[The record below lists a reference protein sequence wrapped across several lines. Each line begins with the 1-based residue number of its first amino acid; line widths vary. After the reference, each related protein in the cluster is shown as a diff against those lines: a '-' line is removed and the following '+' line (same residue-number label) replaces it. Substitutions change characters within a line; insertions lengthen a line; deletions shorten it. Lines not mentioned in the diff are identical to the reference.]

1 MANISVRRE
10 DGNRPGQL
18 GQVQSPW
25 EPIRRMRELMGWD
38 PFQEMMPFLA
48 QTPSSFVPTFE
59 VKETKES
66 YVFKADVP
74 GVKESDLEIM
84 LTGSRLTISGRR
96 EQQKEEQNDRYFA
109 YERAFG
115 EFSRSF
121 TLPEGIDEAGVNADL
136 KDGVLTVSIR
146 KKPEVQPKKITIKSA
161 GQKS

>member
-1 MANISVRRE
+1 MANITVRRE

-18 GQVQSPW
+18 GQLQSAW

-84 LTGSRLTISGRR
+84 LTGNRLMISGRR

-109 YERAFG
+109 YERSFG
-115 EFSRSF
+115 EFTRSF

-161 GQKS
+161 SQKS